1 MKPLLKPNKGW
12 KYRVIIC
19 TEDGKVVHDDVMYPH
34 MIPKCASHLATKEL
48 KLFV

>member
-19 TEDGKVVHDDVMYPH
+19 TEEEIVVHDDVMYPQQ
-34 MIPKCASHLATKEL
+34 IQVCAKNLVSKEL
-48 KLFV
+48 GLVT